1 MKVMSQSKIPEQFR
15 NQPLP
20 EKARACITAVDAKYN
35 LSAGEIEWILESLE
49 DDYGM
54 LSQAESAN
62 WNRTVTHLEGVFDF
76 ARKTSKSV
84 LRTTLANL
92 MSEAQNYHA
101 NEGFKQ
107 TFANCPQGMR
117 YLWNANASVKEGF
130 IHLNSMIDGGLNDKE
145 LMWIGK
151 KGASG
156 SQMTS
161 ESFRNN
167 LERIIKWSRATDTD
181 LNTMND
187 YGTANTLAEE
197 WADYQRKTDLSKRL
211 SKRGIKTVGLSGG
224 WKAVWV
230 DPNAQA
236 KPGIAAGGGRR
247 DNYEYEVEQEITG
260 YRSSNSDK
268 LISIRDKNGVP
279 QANIEIADESSGKI
293 DVGGFDGTVE
303 GKNKIKEFVKKMAQ
317 SGVRLWWNGDSEEM
331 SNIKEFAENAYDP
344 YGFVPALSISRIGGI
359 GHDVDSYKEAMQMAY
374 DEGWGGS
381 SFYASTA
388 KKLFDALAHYAEE
401 RVELHLLEKARE
413 KFAEWANEQWWEAES
428 QLQTDNVIPDRPN
441 EDDEKYISRGGF
453 NAQLYAEDDAAYQ
466 RAVEPYE
473 KDFEPNA
480 FDQYAY
486 EQVKARYDKP
496 DHRAE
501 YDAIAEQERV
511 KEEERRKQW
520 ELEKE
525 EKAKQQAIAD
535 EAQRKIDDE
544 KFVTHGLHSL
554 RNNAVPSNAIPDFEP
569 SDDFTIGSAKKD
581 VKIGSN
587 FQINV
592 IRPS

>member
-1 MKVMSQSKIPEQFR
+1 MKVLSQSKIPEQFR
-15 NQPLP
+15 GRPLP
-20 EKARACITAVDAKYN
+20 EKARACIATVDSKHN
-35 LSAGEIEWILESLE
+35 LSAGEIEWLLESLE
-49 DDYGM
+49 DDYSM
-54 LSQAESAN
+54 IRQADSAN
-62 WNRTVTHLEGVFDF
+62 WDRTAVQLGKIFDF
-76 ARKTSKSV
+76 VRKNSKSV
-84 LRTTLANL
+84 LRTTLSNL
-92 MSEAQNYHA
+92 TSESQNYFA

-107 TFANCPQGMR
+107 TFENCPQGMR
-117 YLWNANASVKEGF
+117 YLWNSTAAVKDGF

-151 KGASG
+151 KGANG

-167 LERIIKWSRATDTD
+167 LARIVKWSRATDTD

-211 SKRGIKTVGLSGG
+211 SKRGLKAVGLSGG
-224 WKAVWV
+224 WKAVWI

-260 YRSSNSDK
+260 YSSSNSDK

-279 QANIEIADESSGKI
+279 QASIEIADESAEKI

-344 YGFVPALSISRIGGI
+344 YGFVPALSISGIGGI
-359 GHDVDSYKEAMQMAY
+359 GHDVDSYKEAMQLAY
-374 DEGWGGS
+374 DAGWGGS
-381 SFYASTA
+381 SLYTSTA

-401 RVELHLLEKARE
+401 RVELHILEKARQQ
-413 KFAEWANEQWWEAES
+413 FAEWANEQWWEAES
-428 QLQTDNVIPDRPN
+428 QLQTDNVIPDRPD
-441 EDDEKYISRGGF
+441 EDDEKYNSSGVF
-453 NAQLYAEDDAAYQ
+453 NAQLYSADDAAYQ
-466 RAVEPYE
+466 SAVEPYE

-486 EQVKARYDKP
+486 EQVQTRYNKP

-501 YDAIAEQERV
+501 YDAIAERERIQEAERH
-511 KEEERRKQW
+511 KKWELEQETARKQREEAEEAERKIEEERFVARA
-520 ELEKE
+520 LNNPD
-525 EKAKQQAIAD
+525 AP
-535 EAQRKIDDE
+535 AQ
-544 KFVTHGLHSL
+544 G
-554 RNNAVPSNAIPDFEP
+554 IPAFEP
-569 SDDFTIGSAKKD
+569 TEDFTIGTTKKEIK
-581 VKIGSN
+581 VGSN

-592 IRPS
+592 IRLS